1 MQKLTNEALKVF
13 EQESNSSIKDIGLL
27 LQEQW
32 NYKRTLTDSVSSDNI
47 NSIYDAA
54 IQAGAYGGKLM
65 GAGGGGFFMFL
76 APPESHQKI
85 KDSLKQINVWIPF
98 NFDYEGSKIIM
109 R

>member
-1 MQKLTNEALKVF
+1 VA
-13 EQESNSSIKDIGLL
+13 NSD
-27 LQEQW
+27 
-32 NYKRTLTDSVSSDNI
+32 I

-76 APPESHQKI
+76 APPDAHQKI
-85 KDSLKQINVWIPF
+85 KDALKQINVWIPF